1 MSEKET
7 ERDGEARATAKE
19 RRRERDRERQRERE
33 RDRERE
39 REREGGREREER
51 GREGGRERDILV
63 VTLVVSFWLAAYS
76 NVRCVLSCCNNLLFC
91 APTSSEQR
99 RHLQGLVGIP
109 RFRQRLLQ
117 EARVVED
124 AWLVW
129 KVPVF
134 FAANRSS
141 TYGLF
146 EDTCFR
152 CRCKTEDGTSA
163 DVTYSNH

>member
-1 MSEKET
+1 MGK
-7 ERDGEARATAKE
+7 
-19 RRRERDRERQRERE
+19 RERQRKRGGERETERETE

-39 REREGGREREER
+39 IERERERVRGEREDR

-63 VTLVVSFWLAAYS
+63 VTLVVSFWLAAFS
-76 NVRCVLSCCNNLLFC
+76 NVRCVLSCCNNLPFC